1 MICFWV
7 IKNAAEKPD
16 NFRLSAYI
24 TTLALPRWLFV
35 EYWWSLISSSHL
47 LCLKFNSFWMKMY
60 FILLWSVS
68 SKKKKKKKKLL
79 WYVYISHLSHTNNT
93 SNSSMQRHIGLLPWL
108 PWHACYYI
116 YSKSQEEHHEHLRIV
131 FQILRGKKLN
141 AKLKSYA
148 NQGNKLTCLCIKNL
162 KASFVWWEMRNIQRS

>member
-60 FILLWSVS
+60 FKLLWSVS
-68 SKKKKKKKKLL
+68 SKKKKKC
-79 WYVYISHLSHTNNT
+79 YVYISHLSHTNNA
-93 SNSSMQRHIGLLPWL
+93 SKSSMQRHIGLLPWL
-108 PWHACYYI
+108 PWQACYI
-116 YSKSQEEHHEHLRIV
+116 YSKSPEEHHEHLRIV
-131 FQILRGKKLN
+131 FQISRGKKLN

-148 NQGNKLTCLCIKNL
+148 NQGNKLTCLCIKDL
-162 KASFVWWEMRNIQRS
+162 KALFVWWEMRNIQRS

>member
-16 NFRLSAYI
+16 DFRLSAYI

-47 LCLKFNSFWMKMY
+47 LCLKLNSFWMKMY
-60 FILLWSVS
+60 FILLWFVS
-68 SKKKKKKKKLL
+68 SKKKKKKKLL
-79 WYVYISHLSHTNNT
+79 WYVYISHLSHTNNA
-93 SNSSMQRHIGLLPWL
+93 SKSSMQRHIGLLPWL
-108 PWHACYYI
+108 PWQACYYI

-131 FQILRGKKLN
+131 FQSLRGKKLN

-148 NQGNKLTCLCIKNL
+148 NQGYKLTCPCIKDL

>member
-16 NFRLSAYI
+16 DFRLSASI

-68 SKKKKKKKKLL
+68 SKKKKKKTF
-79 WYVYISHLSHTNNT
+79 YDMCVFHISHIQIMPQNL
-93 SNSSMQRHIGLLPWL
+93 QCKDILV
-108 PWHACYYI
+108 CYLDYLDRLVI
-116 YSKSQEEHHEHLRIV
+116 FS
-131 FQILRGKKLN
+131 
-141 AKLKSYA
+141 
-148 NQGNKLTCLCIKNL
+148 L
-162 KASFVWWEMRNIQRS
+162 KARKSITSTWELCFKFQEARSWMLNWSRMLIKETN